1 MENFKK
7 SLIIIPAYNESG
19 RIGEVIDKIK
29 QYGLGS
35 DILVVDDGSSD
46 DTAEIANSHGIDVV
60 SLPFNLGYGATL
72 ETGYKYA
79 YENGY
84 EYIAQMDADGQH
96 EPKCIIDLINAVKK
110 GDADLVIGSRYL
122 RDCGYRTTFAR
133 KIGTIIFSKIATF
146 LSKKKIT
153 DPTSGFQAMN
163 RKVLEF
169 FVNNFFPSDYPDAD
183 ILILLGRSGFRVSEI
198 PVIMY
203 SSEKD
208 KKSMHSGIFKPLYY
222 NFKMFLSLL
231 MIFLRK

>member
-1 MENFKK
+1 M
-7 SLIIIPAYNESG
+7 IIIPAYNESG